1 MVGKRRLKSRL
12 GRPSLRVI
20 SRGDDSGPREVDPG
34 GEEGD
39 TEAGRGASFDFENF
53 RKEKSMGRRSDRQSR
68 KAPPSRN
75 AESASQ
81 TPAAGERRL
90 WRARE
95 TPIKER
101 E

>member
-1 MVGKRRLKSRL
+1 MVGKRRLNSRL
-12 GRPSLRVI
+12 GRPSLRTF
-20 SRGDDSGPREVDPG
+20 SRRDDSGPREADPE
-34 GEEGD
+34 EEG
-39 TEAGRGASFDFENF
+39 EAGRGASFDFENF
-53 RKEKSMGRRSDRQSR
+53 KNEKLIGRRSDRQSK

-81 TPAAGERRL
+81 TPAAGERRP

-95 TPIKER
+95 TPIKES